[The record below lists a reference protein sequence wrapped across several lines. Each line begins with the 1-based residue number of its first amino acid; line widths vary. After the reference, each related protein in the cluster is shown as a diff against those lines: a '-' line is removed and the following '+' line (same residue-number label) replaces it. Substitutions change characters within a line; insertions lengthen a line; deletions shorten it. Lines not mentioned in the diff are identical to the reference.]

1 MRGFKSRLASDSKL
15 AVYLQDVIDYRS
27 THHLKG
33 RQRGSND
40 RMTGEFANARIPCS
54 SETFNVT
61 KKSELQQD
69 GK

>member
-15 AVYLQDVIDYRS
+15 AVCLQNVIDYRS

-33 RQRGSND
+33 RHRGSND
-40 RMTGEFANARIPCS
+40 RMTGEFANARIS
-54 SETFNVT
+54 YSNETFNVT
-61 KKSELQQD
+61 KKNELQQD